1 MAARALRLTVT
12 RMSHLARTAE
22 LMRVAPDV
30 YGAALAAARDESA
43 AAGVTER
50 VLGRAAA
57 ESVVAPRDALV
68 ERAILTAVRGAPAP
82 CFEAM
87 PQPGRD
93 AVALARL
100 AGYSADRVAAS
111 LELRVDEVKSSMLH
125 ALRSAALRA
134 TS

>member
-1 MAARALRLTVT
+1 MAAGARRLTVT

-22 LMRVAPDV
+22 LMRLAPDV
-30 YGAALAAARDESA
+30 YGAALAAARDERA

-57 ESVVAPRDALV
+57 ESVVATRDALV
-68 ERAILTAVRGAPAP
+68 ERAILTAVRGVPAP
-82 CFEAM
+82 CFEVM

-100 AGYSADRVAAS
+100 AGYSADRVAMS

>member
-1 MAARALRLTVT
+1 MAAQARSHTVT
-12 RMSHLARTAE
+12 LMGHLARTAE

-30 YGAALAAARDESA
+30 YGAALAAARDDRA

-100 AGYSADRVAAS
+100 AGYSADRVAKS

-125 ALRSAALRA
+125 ALRSAALHA

>member
-1 MAARALRLTVT
+1 MGHR
-12 RMSHLARTAE
+12 ARTAE
-22 LMRVAPDV
+22 LMRMAPDV

-68 ERAILTAVRGAPAP
+68 ERAILTAVRGAPAA

-100 AGYSADRVAAS
+100 AGYSADQVATS
-111 LELRVDEVKSSMLH
+111 LSLQVDEVKSSMLQ

-134 TS
+134 TR

>member
-1 MAARALRLTVT
+1 MAARAGGLTVAP
-12 RMSHLARTAE
+12 MGQHARTAE
-22 LMRVAPDV
+22 LMRMAPDV
-30 YGAALAAARDESA
+30 YGAALAAARDERA

-50 VLGRAAA
+50 VLGSAAA
-57 ESVVAPRDALV
+57 ESVVARDALV

-82 CFEAM
+82 CFEVM

-100 AGYSADRVAAS
+100 AGYSAEQVAGS
-111 LELRVDEVKSSMLH
+111 LELRVEEVKSSMLQ
-125 ALRSAALRA
+125 ALRSAALEA